1 MGNPIPFNQAVID
14 EFRTN
19 GGRVSRLPN
28 GNPLLLLTTTGA
40 KSGLPRTSPVGYST
54 EGDRLIIAATGMTGE
69 GSYPQW
75 YYNLLAHPIVT
86 IERGTERFQARG
98 TVVTGQERER
108 LFEQHATL
116 MPIFREYVRRTS
128 RIPPMILLERLG

>member
-1 MGNPIPFNQAVID
+1 MDNPIPFNQAVID
-14 EFRTN
+14 EFRVN
-19 GGRVSRLPN
+19 GGRVSRLSN

-69 GSYPQW
+69 GTYPQW

-86 IERGTERFQARG
+86 VERGRERFQARA

-116 MPIFREYVRRTS
+116 MPVFRAYVRRTS
-128 RIPPMILLERLG
+128 RIPPMILLERVG